1 MAGFYSEGST
11 RFREEV
17 DAALSQLSRSVG
29 VPLSL
34 GQSGAVTV
42 QIGGFPTSIT
52 FEWVEPARCLAVHA
66 PWMGSQGGTLPA
78 EQLMTLHTGGAWSLG
93 TSFWR
98 LPDGRFRIGALLYG
112 PTLTEDHL
120 LEAAGRVAKMAA
132 RIPTAR

>member
-1 MAGFYSEGST
+1 MAGFYSDGST

-17 DAALSQLSRSVG
+17 DAALSRLSRSVG
-29 VPLSL
+29 VPMAL
-34 GQSGAVTV
+34 GQSGATTV

-66 PWMGSQGGTLPA
+66 PWTGSGGLAA

-98 LPDGRFRIGALLYG
+98 LPDGRIRIGALLYG
-112 PTLTEDHL
+112 PTLSEDHL